1 MRTLRNYQ
9 GSKMVQPPCKW
20 VWKFLEI
27 LMYTYLMLNNPI
39 LFILL
44 CSMSGL
50 WKSKLVLILSK
61 IFFLQKSIYSY
72 CSITIIYISL
82 YDTSV
87 HLGHKKWTNKKNKL
101 YSYTCMSMHTMHGM
115 NDAGELLDTLLAYV

>member
-1 MRTLRNYQ
+1 M
-9 GSKMVQPPCKW
+9 G
-20 VWKFLEI
+20 LEI
-27 LMYTYLMLNNPI
+27 SWDFNVHLLNAQQSYSIHSIVQYVWIVEIKIGPYLIQNFLSSKEYI
-39 LFILL
+39 QLL
-44 CSMSGL
+44 L
-50 WKSKLVLILSK
+50 
-61 IFFLQKSIYSY
+61 YHY
-72 CSITIIYISL
+72 NYISL